1 MKALICSINSKYIH
15 SSLAPWCL
23 AGGLEKYAP
32 MVEYQVVEG
41 TINERVEDVFE
52 RLPLAEYNLIG
63 FCTYI
68 WNISFVLKLCNL
80 IKNKY
85 EVKIV
90 LGGPEVS
97 YNANEILE
105 NQNIDYVLSGEGEF
119 PFAQLCNGESKE
131 SIKGLCYRDG
141 DKIIVSEPYVSFDEP
156 PSPYVDKYF
165 ESLNGR
171 ISYIETSRGCPYRCA
186 FCLSGRCGGVR
197 FFDLEESKKRIERL
211 ANSGTKTV
219 KFIDR
224 TFNADRKRAR
234 EIFSFII
241 DNYGKKVPRG
251 VCFHFEIE
259 GELIDT
265 ETVELLKKAPCGS
278 IQLEIGIQSFNNQT
292 LAYINR
298 KTNLEKLSDNIK
310 ALVNLGNIHIHIDL
324 IAGLPYEDIDSFE
337 ESFNKA
343 YHLNAHMLQLGFLK
357 MLHGSDMR
365 ENNEKYKCEYSN
377 NAPYEVISTPWLTAK
392 EIKIMHTCED
402 IFDKMYNSS
411 RFKRTCNYLVEALG
425 NPFGMFMNFSTYLS
439 KKQLPKTL
447 DQLTLEIYTYFSG
460 FKQISKNELRDVLVM
475 DRLSTNRMGT
485 IPEFLKIHSP
495 LTKLLLNELEK
506 NAFFVPLK
514 NPTSPDIATTKRLCS
529 RCSRINPAMASG
541 AIAWC
546 TVWWPPATASTIR
559 FAPIMQSA

>member
-506 NAFFVPLK
+506 NEETKKPK
-514 NPTSPDIATTKRLCS
+514 NTKRALS
-529 RCSRINPAMASG
+529 LLSDMDKYVYVDYTEPNPVTKEYELYQKS
-541 AIAWC
+541 I
-546 TVWWPPATASTIR
+546 
-559 FAPIMQSA
+559 

>member
-32 MVEYQVVEG
+32 TVEYQVVEG

-85 EVKIV
+85 KVKIV

-343 YHLNAHMLQLGFLK
+343 YHLNAHMLQFGFLK

-392 EIKIMHTCED
+392 EIEIMHTCED

-439 KKQLPKTL
+439 KKQLPETL

-495 LTKLLLNELEK
+495 LTKQLLNELEK
-506 NAFFVPLK
+506 NEKTKKPK
-514 NPTSPDIATTKRLCS
+514 NTKRALS
-529 RCSRINPAMASG
+529 LLSDMDKYIYVDYTEPNPVTKEYELYQKS
-541 AIAWC
+541 I
-546 TVWWPPATASTIR
+546 
-559 FAPIMQSA
+559 

>member
-85 EVKIV
+85 EIKIV

-97 YNANEILE
+97 YNADKILE
-105 NQNIDYVLSGEGEF
+105 NQDIDYVLSGEGEF
-119 PFAQLCNGESKE
+119 PFAQLCNGEDE
-131 SIKGLCYRDG
+131 ENIKGLCYRYG
-141 DKIIVSEPYVSFDEP
+141 NKTIISEPYVPFDEP

-171 ISYIETSRGCPYRCA
+171 ITYIETSRGCPYRCA

-197 FFDLEESKKRIERL
+197 FFDLEESKKRIEKL

-224 TFNADRKRAR
+224 TFNADKKRAR
-234 EIFSFII
+234 EIFKFII
-241 DNYGKKVPRG
+241 DNYGQKLPRG

-343 YHLNAHMLQLGFLK
+343 YHLNAHMLQFGFLK

-392 EIKIMHTCED
+392 EIEIMHTCED

-425 NPFGMFMNFSTYLS
+425 NPFKMFMNFSNYLS

-460 FKQISKNELRDVLVM
+460 FKQISKNELRDALVM

-495 LTKLLLNELEK
+495 LTKQLLNELEK
-506 NAFFVPLK
+506 NEKTKKPK
-514 NPTSPDIATTKRLCS
+514 NTKRALS
-529 RCSRINPAMASG
+529 LLSDMDKYVYVDYTEQNPVTKEYELYQKS
-541 AIAWC
+541 I
-546 TVWWPPATASTIR
+546 
-559 FAPIMQSA
+559 

>member
-392 EIKIMHTCED
+392 EIEIMHTCED

-506 NAFFVPLK
+506 NEETKKPK
-514 NPTSPDIATTKRLCS
+514 NTKRALS
-529 RCSRINPAMASG
+529 LLSDMDKYVYVDYTEPNPVTKEYELYQKS
-541 AIAWC
+541 I
-546 TVWWPPATASTIR
+546 
-559 FAPIMQSA
+559 

>member
-52 RLPLAEYNLIG
+52 RLPLAEYELIG

-85 EVKIV
+85 KVKIV

-278 IQLEIGIQSFNNQT
+278 IQLEIGIQSFNNKT
-292 LAYINR
+292 LECINR
-298 KTNLEKLSDNIK
+298 RTNLEKLTDNIE
-310 ALVNLGNIHIHIDL
+310 ALVSLGNIHIHIDL
-324 IAGLPYEDIDSFE
+324 IAGLPYEDFDSFKY
-337 ESFNKA
+337 SFNKA
-343 YHLNAHMLQLGFLK
+343 FSLNAHMLQFGFLK

-365 ENNEKYKCEYSN
+365 EDSGKYKCEYSN
-377 NAPYEVISTPWLTAK
+377 EAPYEVISTPWLSTD

-495 LTKLLLNELEK
+495 LTKQLLNELEK
-506 NAFFVPLK
+506 NEKTKKTK
-514 NPTSPDIATTKRLCS
+514 NTKRALS
-529 RCSRINPAMASG
+529 LLSSMDKYVYVDYTEPNPVTKEYELYQKS
-541 AIAWC
+541 I
-546 TVWWPPATASTIR
+546 
-559 FAPIMQSA
+559 